1 MSKLKVMTIIGTR
14 PEIIRLSRVIAKLD
28 QYCQHTLVHTG
39 QNYDYELNQVFFDDL
54 GIRRPDVFLEA
65 AGESAAETIGKV
77 IAMADK
83 VIGEHLPEAIL
94 LLGDTNSCLAA
105 IAAKRRK
112 VPIFHMEA
120 GNRCFDFRVPEE
132 INRRI
137 VDHTSDI
144 NLTYSEIA
152 REYLLREGLPPDQII
167 KTGSPMREV
176 IEHYRCGI
184 DASDVLKRLDL
195 TENGYFVVS
204 SHREENVDS
213 QENLKK
219 LLAILN
225 MLAERYGQPVIVS
238 THPRTRKRL
247 ETLGMKA
254 HVLVKF
260 HKPFGFLDYV
270 RLQVS
275 AHAVL
280 SDSGTIT
287 EESSI
292 LNFPA
297 LNLREVHERPEG
309 FEEAAVM
316 FVGLDVNRVQQG
328 LDVLGDQTRGNS
340 RLLRTV
346 SDYMPTNV
354 SDKVLRIILSYT
366 DYINRKVWHKQPD
379 NAAR

>member
-1 MSKLKVMTIIGTR
+1 MKKLKVMTIVGTR
-14 PEIIRLSRVIAKLD
+14 PEIIRLSRVMAKLD
-28 QYCQHTLVHTG
+28 QHCEHVIVHTG
-39 QNYDYELNQVFFDDL
+39 QNYDYELNEVFFSDL
-54 GIRRPDVFLEA
+54 GIRKPDRFLEA
-65 AGESAAETIGKV
+65 AGATAADTIGQV
-77 IAMADK
+77 IMAADK
-83 VIGEHLPEAIL
+83 ALQDFQPEALL

-112 VPIFHMEA
+112 IPIFHMEA

-152 REYLLREGLPPDQII
+152 REYLLGECLPPEQVI

-176 IEHYRCGI
+176 IEHYRSGI
-184 DASDVLKRLDL
+184 EASDVLSRLDL
-195 TENGYFVVS
+195 ERQRFFVVS

-213 QENLKK
+213 PENLKK
-219 LLAILN
+219 LFRILN
-225 MLAERYGQPVIVS
+225 ALAERYGEPVIVS

-247 ETLGMKA
+247 EALNLQA
-254 HVLVKF
+254 HPMVQFL
-260 HKPFGFLDYV
+260 KPFGFLDYIK
-270 RLQVS
+270 LQTE
-275 AHAVL
+275 ARCVL

-316 FVGLDVNRVQQG
+316 MVGLSVDRVMQG
-328 LDVLGDQTRGNS
+328 LAILDSQSRGVRRVL
-340 RLLRTV
+340 RLV
-346 SDYMPTNV
+346 DDYSPANV
-354 SDKVLRIILSYT
+354 SDKVLRIIQSYT
-366 DYINRKVWHKQPD
+366 DFVNRKVWRKED
-379 NAAR
+379 KA

>member
-1 MSKLKVMTIIGTR
+1 MRKLKVMTIVGTR
-14 PEIIRLSRVIAKLD
+14 PEIIRLSRVMAKLD
-28 QYCQHTLVHTG
+28 EHCEHVMVHTG
-39 QNYDYELNQVFFDDL
+39 QNYDYELNEVFFSDL
-54 GIRRPDVFLEA
+54 GIRRPDMFLEA
-65 AGESAAETIGKV
+65 AGATAADTIGQV
-77 IAMADK
+77 IMAADK
-83 VIGEHLPEAIL
+83 ALQKHEPEALL

-112 VPIFHMEA
+112 IPIFHMEA

-152 REYLLREGLPPDQII
+152 REYLLREGLPPDQVI

-176 IEHYRCGI
+176 IEYYRAGI
-184 DASDVLKRLDL
+184 DASDVLNRLGL
-195 TENGYFVVS
+195 QQHRYFVVS

-213 QENLKK
+213 PDNLEK
-219 LLAILN
+219 LFGILN
-225 MLAERYGQPVIVS
+225 ALAEKYQEPVIVS

-247 ETLGMKA
+247 EGLSLQA
-254 HVLVKF
+254 HPLVQF
-260 HKPFGFLDYV
+260 LKPFGFLDYIK
-270 RLQVS
+270 LQTE
-275 AHAVL
+275 ARCVL

-316 FVGLDVNRVQQG
+316 MVGLSVDRVMQG
-328 LDVLGDQTRGNS
+328 LTILGRQPRGEHRVL
-340 RLLRTV
+340 RLV
-346 SDYMPTNV
+346 DDYSPANV
-354 SDKVLRIILSYT
+354 SEKILRIIHSYT
-366 DYINRKVWHKQPD
+366 DFVNRKVWRTTE
-379 NAAR
+379 AR